1 MPHKILEK
9 NKFIYSKKIVWQKI
23 ILSYDIVF
31 LSKKKTILTAMTN
44 IFAVELI
51 KAALLAGNHKST
63 VYLPR
68 VKQAE
73 LKEADVLVFG
83 RFPISEIAPLVSM

>member
-1 MPHKILEK
+1 MILKE
-9 NKFIYSKKIVWQKI
+9 
-23 ILSYDIVF
+23 
-31 LSKKKTILTAMTN
+31 LTAITK

-63 VYLPR
+63 VYFPR

-83 RFPISEIAPLVSM
+83 KFPINEIAPLVSV